1 MHACTCYCQ
10 HFPKRE
16 GQCTCMTRH
25 EVYECDLERNYEIM
39 KEVILNVHSL
49 WALGVPV
56 LGEFEEP

>member
-1 MHACTCYCQ
+1 
-10 HFPKRE
+10 
-16 GQCTCMTRH
+16 MTRH